1 MVVKRLHLIFMS
13 LSLIIGLVDRLMKP
27 CVSRAGIL
35 ENEATTAPLKAAA
48 VLNIIGRSSP
58 RADRAETN
66 AFLYCWQRFHSL
78 EYYPS

>member
-13 LSLIIGLVDRLMKP
+13 LSLIIGLVDCLMKP
-27 CVSRAGIL
+27 CVGRAGVL
-35 ENEATTAPLKAAA
+35 EDQAATAPLKAAF

-58 RADRAETN
+58 RADWAENN